1 MNFFHFFRRFLEPKR
16 MSSHFY
22 DAHSRLMQRLQQE
35 GKKAEHAPKS
45 RERTLKNGA

>member
-1 MNFFHFFRRFLEPKR
+1 

-22 DAHSRLMQRLQQE
+22 DAHSRLMQRLQQAA
-35 GKKAEHAPKS
+35 KKPERAPKS